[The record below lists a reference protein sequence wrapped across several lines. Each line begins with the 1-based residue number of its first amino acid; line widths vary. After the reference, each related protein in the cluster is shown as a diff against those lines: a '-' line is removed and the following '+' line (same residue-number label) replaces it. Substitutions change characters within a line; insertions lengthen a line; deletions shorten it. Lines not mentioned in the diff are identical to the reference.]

1 MPPRMPQQRRPARSK
16 GYDPTVSI
24 ATAASAKALNANE
37 QSQELQAKEQPQE
50 DNFQKHQNDDLKKLI
65 ETLKS
70 KIGTNPNPP
79 QKKVPPPPSAKWE
92 RSVNKEHAWT
102 PKPAYTILTRVSNH
116 EKVPIKSTKSNE
128 LTINA
133 LPHAFLYKPGIDGM
147 KIDKVT
153 VKSGRQIVWG

>member
-1 MPPRMPQQRRPARSK
+1 MPQRGQRPARSR

-24 ATAASAKALNANE
+24 ATASAAKALNTGE
-37 QSQELQAKEQPQE
+37 QNKDQSGQAQDQ
-50 DNFQKHQNDDLKKLI
+50 FQKGQNDDLKKLI

-70 KIGTNPNPP
+70 KIGANQAPP
-79 QKKVPPPPSAKWE
+79 QKKVPPPKEAAWN
-92 RSVNKEHAWT
+92 RSISKSAWT

-116 EKVPIKSTKSNE
+116 ETVPARQTKPQE

-133 LPHAFLYKPGIDGM
+133 LPHSFLYRPGADGM

-153 VKSGRQIVWG
+153 VKAGRQLGYL